1 MCDVLQALLFQ
12 RSLEEMEQR
21 VASLEKELASEDS
34 GTDLPSVNRLLKS
47 LQGLEEEVD
56 GHKDRVQVLRPP
68 QRQTHFGLVAN

>member
-21 VASLEKELASEDS
+21 VASLEKELASEDC

-68 QRQTHFGLVAN
+68 QWQTHFGLVAN